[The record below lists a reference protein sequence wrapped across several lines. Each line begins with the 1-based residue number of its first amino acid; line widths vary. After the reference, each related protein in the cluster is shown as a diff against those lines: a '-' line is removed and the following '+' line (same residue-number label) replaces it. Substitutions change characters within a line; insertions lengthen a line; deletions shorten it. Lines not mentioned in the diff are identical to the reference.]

1 MTKSMQAL
9 SAALLIGA
17 AHLATNVA
25 LAGGGVYPEPALPYA
40 DSSKTRA
47 QVKAELMETIRLGLL
62 PLGDGDVPAP
72 TAEQQRQIVEAG
84 ERAAAKQ
91 QVAKGERK

>member
-17 AHLATNVA
+17 AHVATNVA
-25 LAGGGVYPEPALPYA
+25 IAGGGVYPTPAIPHA
-40 DSSKTRA
+40 DTSKTRA

-62 PLGDGDVPAP
+62 PLGDGDVHAP
-72 TAEQQRQIVEAG
+72 TADQQRRIAEAG
-84 ERAAAKQ
+84 ERVAARQ
-91 QVAKGERK
+91 QVANRDRK